1 MKTGFTAEFYK
12 HFFDLIGFDLI
23 QSLNQAFEEGELS
36 ISQRR
41 GVITLIP
48 KEDSDLLDIQNWRP
62 ITLLNIDYKIASKA
76 LAKRIESV
84 LPKLVHSDQTGFM
97 KGRYIGENIR
107 LINDVMEYTM
117 SEKKGGILV
126 SLDFEKAFDTLEWQ
140 FIMKVLDLFNFG
152 ENVKRWIRI
161 FYTNI
166 ESTVLNNGFT
176 TNWIKPTRGV
186 RQGWPLSPYLF
197 ILSAEILSNKL
208 RQTTEINGINLFGNE
223 VKISQFADDTNLFC
237 TDIISVENSLNIVN
251 NFGVISGLK
260 LNVKKTKA
268 IWLGK
273 WSKNKTTPLQLQWV
287 NKPVKILGLY
297 FSYDDNKNKHFNFD
311 LKVKKL
317 QTKLD
322 LWKARNLTLF
332 GKALIIKSLGLSQI
346 VYAASN
352 LNTPTEVQFTIKS
365 KLFSFLWNK
374 KKDKIK
380 RESIY
385 QDYDRGG
392 IRMTDIDLMIKG
404 LRLAWISR
412 LLNPER
418 RNWKSVPNYFFTKLG
433 GLNFFLRCNY
443 DAKYL
448 DPKLPIFYKDI
459 LSFFSELKS
468 KYNYQQGQETIL
480 FNNKAILIGGKP
492 FFLREWFSK
501 GIISIQNLL
510 NENGQLISF
519 QQFQRKY
526 DCKTNFLKFYQVINA
541 IPKTLLTRARNFGKL
556 PKESYLGDQSKFQ
569 LEENIEID
577 LEKAKA
583 KDFYWLLN
591 NKVNHSFPTGPT
603 KWSKNL
609 NLNST
614 DWGHFFKLTKRIC
627 KENKLKEFHYKFL
640 HRIIVTKKELH
651 RFGIKDDGDCLY
663 CGNEDSIEHTFIHC
677 QFSKAFQRRVI
688 QWFNSVNNSNHHP
701 SVKETL
707 FGLSPAS
714 SLENKTLIRKLNYTL
729 LYMRYYI
736 YTNKLHNRPI
746 TLSDYVNKLN
756 TKYKIEKID

>member
-1 MKTGFTAEFYK
+1 MTQEAFDEFIREIEIPELNNEEQEQMEGIFTLEECKKILESFEDNKSPGEDGFTAEFYK
-12 HFFDLIGFDLI
+12 HFFDLIGFDLT

-36 ISQRR
+36 ISQQR

-97 KGRYIGENIR
+97 KGRYIGENTR

-166 ESTVLNNGFT
+166 ESMVLNNGFT

-186 RQGWPLSPYLF
+186 RQGCPLSPYLF

-223 VKISQFADDTNLFC
+223 VKITQFADDTNLFC

-297 FSYDDNKNKHFNFD
+297 FSYDDNKNKYFNFD

-374 KKDKIK
+374 K
-380 RESIY
+380 R
-385 QDYDRGG
+385 
-392 IRMTDIDLMIKG
+392 T
-404 LRLAWISR
+404 
-412 LLNPER
+412 
-418 RNWKSVPNYFFTKLG
+418 
-433 GLNFFLRCNY
+433 
-443 DAKYL
+443 
-448 DPKLPIFYKDI
+448 
-459 LSFFSELKS
+459 
-468 KYNYQQGQETIL
+468 
-480 FNNKAILIGGKP
+480 
-492 FFLREWFSK
+492 
-501 GIISIQNLL
+501 
-510 NENGQLISF
+510 
-519 QQFQRKY
+519 
-526 DCKTNFLKFYQVINA
+526 
-541 IPKTLLTRARNFGKL
+541 
-556 PKESYLGDQSKFQ
+556 
-569 LEENIEID
+569 
-577 LEKAKA
+577 
-583 KDFYWLLN
+583 
-591 NKVNHSFPTGPT
+591 
-603 KWSKNL
+603 
-609 NLNST
+609 
-614 DWGHFFKLTKRIC
+614 
-627 KENKLKEFHYKFL
+627 KLKE
-640 HRIIVTKKELH
+640 
-651 RFGIKDDGDCLY
+651 
-663 CGNEDSIEHTFIHC
+663 
-677 QFSKAFQRRVI
+677 KAFIRIMIEVE
-688 QWFNSVNNSNHHP
+688 SV
-701 SVKETL
+701 
-707 FGLSPAS
+707 
-714 SLENKTLIRKLNYTL
+714 
-729 LYMRYYI
+729 
-736 YTNKLHNRPI
+736 
-746 TLSDYVNKLN
+746 
-756 TKYKIEKID
+756 